1 MRKKGSILLI
11 AGLTAGTLLAG
22 CGSDG
27 AEENTGA
34 QTEESTLNE
43 SSGDNSMSDNTSG
56 DNSAS
61 DGAEG
66 SDSSEVNLDVGIDT
80 VLTDLDSMNSALENS
95 SEDSSKINELGTQLQ
110 SHWDL
115 FDQKLKEEYPEDYSA
130 INEEITPLIEESTK
144 DEVDIEKTKT
154 LLDEAVETVT
164 KFKDEVPVQ

>member
-1 MRKKGSILLI
+1 MKKKNSILLVT
-11 AGLTAGTLLAG
+11 GLTVGTLLAG

-27 AEENTGA
+27 SEENNVT
-34 QTEESTLNE
+34 QTEESTMNE

-56 DNSAS
+56 ENNSN

-80 VLTDLDSMNSALENS
+80 VLTDLDSLNTALENS

-115 FDQKLKEEYPEDYSA
+115 FDQKLKEEYPKDYTA
-130 INEEITPLIEESTK
+130 INDTITPLIEEAAK
-144 DEVDIEKTKT
+144 EEVDIEKTRM